1 MSPNFRSTGLQTLRF
16 MNSKLRQIA
25 QIGNSNPSLRPR
37 RRKKRSRKKSN
48 CVLPSRLVSE
58 IKKVVPPNLDPYALR
73 VVQSIYSVCNNRS
86 NDFSLLD
93 YNPFALNFFSTV
105 LGTRATYALDRHG
118 EKYEIGLAVMKYLI
132 QGEIL
137 QVLDLG
143 GYTYLSPTDPRL
155 KPGQKPFCQKI
166 RINPD
171 LLNGKPTT
179 FELKFIN
186 YRKLNEIENFVRMC
200 LEDIT
205 LPFSN
210 DDEIYEWVCKL
221 MEQEVMRKRI
231 TDRITEFK
239 STNKNDLPRFA
250 HLLSIDKESGKFKTE
265 VIKKEC
271 ILAKLLPR
279 YKLLLYTP
287 KSGKST
293 YYIAHPDEL
302 LNWKLEIL
310 ISSFSCQ
317 LSILNQVRIT
327 GTMPNFNDT
336 NDRLDHIL
344 TNTFSRFIAL
354 CIVKDNKGKPNDL
367 NGIDMCNSQFT
378 FFAAIL
384 RECLQLI
391 DEPRFCDFLT
401 LFYNKVLTPSLF
413 KEKFIPVS
421 YSNKLNTLSK
431 LLTNNYKLITNL
443 HPLLLHTILPLLY
456 HIQIVTNCKSGKKLC
471 VKIEPK
477 LTVRNE
483 LEKFIRLCGDGEL
496 YEAIAAKRYF
506 KKEFSNLTPE
516 SVDLIRKDHRDFVK
530 DSCFALLFDKH
541 NAHDFKEDR
550 KASRAILNDVFPE
563 TLNIVDVIKKSCV
576 SFLKRQQK
584 ENPELYDK
592 LYFKKKKGQVEKP
605 THLGNAAFSTML
617 AQIESMVMING
628 VLRKVIRTF
637 WASSKHDSILC
648 LASEY
653 DRVLKVVRRELDRF
667 LGAGNYHLKKQS
679 WAYAP
684 NTMDITI
691 TEEKI

>member
-1 MSPNFRSTGLQTLRF
+1 MSKVQE
-16 MNSKLRQIA
+16 IA
-25 QIGNSNPSLRPR
+25 NIGNSNPPLRTR
-37 RRKKRSRKKSN
+37 RRKKRSRKKSYG
-48 CVLPSRLVSE
+48 VLPTKLVVE
-58 IKKVVPPNLDPYALR
+58 IKRVVPTHLHPYALR
-73 VVQSIYSVCNNRS
+73 IVQSIYSVCTSKR

-93 YNPFALNFFSTV
+93 YNPFALNFFSTT
-105 LGTRATYALDRHG
+105 LGTRATYAIDRRG
-118 EKYEIGLAVMKYLI
+118 EKYEVGLAAMKYLI
-132 QGEIL
+132 QGGIL

-155 KPGQKPFCQKI
+155 KPGQKPFCQKM

-171 LLNGKPTT
+171 LLRGKPTT

-186 YRKLNEIENFVRMC
+186 DRKLNEIENFVRMC
-200 LEDIT
+200 LEDII

-221 MEQEVMRKRI
+221 MQQDVMLKRI
-231 TDRITEFK
+231 TDRITEFN
-239 STNKNDLPRFA
+239 STNENDLPKFA
-250 HLLSIDKESGKFKTE
+250 HLLSLDPESGKYKTE
-265 VIKKEC
+265 VIEKEF
-271 ILAKLLPR
+271 ILANLLPGQKLLI
-279 YKLLLYTP
+279 YTP
-287 KSGKST
+287 KAGKST
-293 YYIAHPDEL
+293 YYIAQPDEL

-327 GTMPNFNDT
+327 GTMPNFNGT

-344 TNTFSRFIAL
+344 TNTFSKFIAL
-354 CIVKDNKGKPNDL
+354 CIVNDNKGKPNSL

-384 RECLQLI
+384 SECLQLI

-401 LFYNKVLTPSLF
+401 FFYNKFLTPSLF
-413 KEKFIPVS
+413 KEKFKPVS
-421 YSNKLNTLSK
+421 YSKKLKTLFKSLNNT
-431 LLTNNYKLITNL
+431 YRLINNL
-443 HPLLLHTILPLLY
+443 HPHILHILLPLLY
-456 HIQIVTNCKSGKKLC
+456 HIQVVTNCKSGEKLC

-483 LEKFIRLCGDGEL
+483 LEKFIRLSGDGEL
-496 YEAIAAKRYF
+496 YESIAAKRYF
-506 KKEFSNLTPE
+506 KKEFSELTPE
-516 SVDLIRKDHRDFVK
+516 SVELIREKHRSGVK

-541 NAHDFKEDR
+541 NAHHFKEDR
-550 KASRAILNDVFPE
+550 KASRAILSDVFPDA
-563 TLNIVDVIKKSCV
+563 LNIVDVIKKSCV

-592 LYFKKKKGQVEKP
+592 LYFKKKKSQVETP

-637 WASSKHDSILC
+637 WATSKHDSILC

-653 DRVLKVVRRELDRF
+653 DRVLKVVHRELDRF
-667 LGAGNYHLKKQS
+667 LGAGNYQLKKQS
-679 WAYAP
+679 WAYAA